1 MFSCFNNTT
10 SLNEN
15 FQHTL
20 EQNFWSTNNK
30 QTDTM
35 MADEVNINCTDQNN
49 NNNSLFETQNQL
61 IGDEFIYYFL
71 IFSKFCLKNKKFE
84 FHKKFECIFCFFL

>member
-1 MFSCFNNTT
+1 MFSCFSNTI

-49 NNNSLFETQNQL
+49 NNSLFETQNQL

-71 IFSKFCLKNKKFE
+71 IFSKFCLKNKKIE
-84 FHKKFECIFCFFL
+84 FWLHFFSLIKNVL